1 MCGVVGLLVLVD
13 RCARLVVVCAV
24 SLASWRLFTAVRAWC
39 VVGAVS
45 SASWQRFTSVRAWG
59 VVCAVSL
66 AS

>member
-1 MCGVVGLLVLVD
+1 MCGVVGLLVLVH

-24 SLASWRLFTAVRAWC
+24 SLASWRLFTFVRAWC

-45 SASWQRFTSVRAWG
+45 SASWRWFTGVRAWR
-59 VVCAVSL
+59 VVYAVSL